1 MNRREFL
8 RALGVSGVIASG
20 IAGCDYSFEDGV
32 FNPCLAALPKH
43 LVEHEVVKAAWS
55 GIDATKMW
63 DSHAHLVGV
72 GDGGSGAWVNPQM
85 QSLLNT
91 RQYIQ
96 RIFYL
101 NAGCTH
107 EAKNHIDQ
115 SYIERTHNLLD
126 GLRPGA
132 KLLLFAFD
140 YHHNQSGEI
149 VKDHSTFY
157 LPNDY
162 AAKTAALHNKY
173 FEWAASIHPYRKDS
187 VEALEQAVKDGAR
200 AIKWLP
206 AAQGMNPSSPL
217 CDKFFH
223 AMARHK
229 LPLITHAGEEKAV
242 HGGDLQSFGNPL
254 LLRRALDHGVRVVI
268 AHCASLGQDR
278 DLDKGANGAYINS
291 FDLFARLLDDAKYG
305 PLLHGDI
312 SAVTQRNRSAAV
324 LKKIIERDDWHGRL
338 LNGSDYP
345 IPGVMPLYSIDN
357 MLSEKLISQSVAP
370 VLREIRK
377 HNPLLFDFVLKRH
390 LQSDGKKLSPRI
402 FETRSFFE
410 RTA

>member
-1 MNRREFL
+1 MNRRGFL
-8 RALGVSGVIASG
+8 RTLSVGG
-20 IAGCDYSFEDGV
+20 ISAAGLAGCDFSFEDGF
-32 FNPCLAALPKH
+32 FNPCLAGLPKH
-43 LVEHEVVKAAWS
+43 LANHEVVKSAWH
-55 GIDATKMW
+55 GIDAMKVW
-63 DSHAHLVGV
+63 DSHSHLVGM

-85 QSLLNT
+85 ESILHT

-107 EAKNHIDQ
+107 EAKNRVDQ

-126 GLRPGA
+126 GMRPGA

-140 YHHNQSGEI
+140 YHHNETGEI
-149 VKDHSTFY
+149 VKKNSTFY

-162 AAKTAALHNKY
+162 AAKTAKLHPQY

-187 VEALEQAVKDGAR
+187 VEALEHAVKDGAR
-200 AIKWLP
+200 AVKWLP
-206 AAQGMNPSSPL
+206 AAQGMNPASPL
-217 CDKFFH
+217 CDHFFD
-223 AMARHK
+223 AMARHN

-242 HGGDLQSFGNPL
+242 HGGDTQSFGNPL
-254 LLRRALDHGVRVVI
+254 LLRRALDHGIRVVI

-278 DLDKGANGAYINS
+278 DLDKGANGPYVNS
-291 FDLFARLLDDAKYG
+291 FDLFTRMMDDAKYG
-305 PLLHGDI
+305 RLLQGDI
-312 SAVTQRNRSAAV
+312 SAVTQRNRSVAV
-324 LKKIIERDDWHGRL
+324 LKNIIQRSDWHDRL

-345 IPGVMPLYSIDN
+345 IPGVMPLFSVDY
-357 MLSEKLISQSVAP
+357 MLEKKFISGPVAP
-370 VLREIRK
+370 VLKEIRK

-390 LQSDGKKLSPRI
+390 LQSNNKQLSARI
-402 FETRSFFE
+402 FETRDFFE

>member
-8 RALGVSGVIASG
+8 RSLGISGVMASG
-20 IAGCDYSFEDGV
+20 IAGCDYSFEDGF
-32 FNPCLAALPKH
+32 FNPCLAKLPKH
-43 LVEHEVVKAAWS
+43 LAEHEIVKAAWS

-85 QSLLNT
+85 ESLLHT
-91 RQYIQ
+91 QQYIQ

-107 EAKNHIDQ
+107 EAKNRVDQ

-140 YHHNQSGEI
+140 YHHNEAGNAVQEN
-149 VKDHSTFY
+149 STFY

-162 AAKTAALHNKY
+162 AAKTAKLHTKY
-173 FEWAASIHPYRKDS
+173 FEWAASIHPYRKDC
-187 VEALEQAVKDGAR
+187 VEALELAVKDGAR
-200 AIKWLP
+200 AVKWLP
-206 AAQGMNPSSPL
+206 AAQGMDPSSPL
-217 CDKFFH
+217 CDKFFD

-242 HGGDLQSFGNPL
+242 HGGDSQLFGNPL
-254 LLRRALDHGVRVVI
+254 LLRRALDHGVRLVV

-278 DLDKGANGAYINS
+278 DLDQGTNGAYVNS
-291 FDLFARLLDDAKYG
+291 FDLFTRLMDDAKYG

-312 SAVTQRNRSAAV
+312 SAITQRNRSVDV
-324 LKKIIERDDWHGRL
+324 LKKIIARSDWHDRL

-357 MLSEKLISQSVAP
+357 MLNEKLISKPVAP

-390 LQSDGKKLSPRI
+390 LQSAGKKLSPRI

-410 RTA
+410 SPV